1 MTDHELLLAI
11 SNIMDKK
18 LDARLKPLENT
29 LQSLKEDVQQLK
41 EDVQQLK
48 DDVQQLKDDVQQL
61 KDDVQQ
67 TKSDVQQLKAEVHQ
81 LKAEMHQFEAEMHQ
95 LKLYQENVILPRLQ
109 NIESCYMDTYK
120 RYQDG
125 VGQID
130 AMQTDIDVMKSVL
143 LEHSDRLQKIS

>member
-41 EDVQQLK
+41 E
-48 DDVQQLKDDVQQL
+48 DVQQLKDDVQQL

>member
-41 EDVQQLK
+41 
-48 DDVQQLKDDVQQL
+48 
-61 KDDVQQ
+61 DDVQQ

-81 LKAEMHQFEAEMHQ
+81 LKAEVHQLKAEVHQFEAEMHQ

>member
-29 LQSLKEDVQQLK
+29 LQSLKE
-41 EDVQQLK
+41 
-48 DDVQQLKDDVQQL
+48 DVQQLKDDVQQL

>member
-41 EDVQQLK
+41 
-48 DDVQQLKDDVQQL
+48 DDVQQL

-81 LKAEMHQFEAEMHQ
+81 LKAEVHQFEAEMHQ

>member
-29 LQSLKEDVQQLK
+29 LQSLK

-81 LKAEMHQFEAEMHQ
+81 LKAEVHQFEAEMHQ